1 MTESLVAHKE
11 QIRYVAVCGVSEADE
26 IFNDYNRRIIRA
38 MKAESGKAYLGNINY
53 QMFNKS
59 DICVVYEEYVG
70 QPLYNFCA
78 EFVVPCKDRI
88 VEELVL
94 DWMKNASTKS
104 LKVLMN
110 RIEKIGGYNL
120 FWS

>member
-78 EFVVPCKDRI
+78 ELLFHVRI
-88 VEELVL
+88 GL
-94 DWMKNASTKS
+94 
-104 LKVLMN
+104 LK
-110 RIEKIGGYNL
+110 NL
-120 FWS
+120 F